1 MAGLINELL
10 TILKEQTKSYDELLV
25 LSREKRRVIIEN
37 DVEMLGK
44 ITQAENSIIGQTQ
57 KAENRRL
64 EVMNDIAT
72 VLAQNP
78 EELTLAKLAELIK
91 DQNEHGELL
100 ELGKT
105 LKATLDNLKEE
116 NDRNTVLI
124 QSSLDY
130 IEFTV
135 NLVRQAATADDPY
148 TGAARKQAPGLDK
161 GFFDKKR

>member
-10 TILKEQTKSYDELLV
+10 TILKEQTRSYDELLV

-37 DVEMLGK
+37 DVDMLGK

-64 EVMNDIAT
+64 EVMDNIAT

-78 EELTLAKLAELIK
+78 EELTLTKLAELIK
-91 DQNEHGELL
+91 GQEEYDELV

-135 NLVRQAATADDPY
+135 NLVRQAASADDTY
-148 TGAARKQAPGLDK
+148 TGTRKQAPGLDK
-161 GFFDKKR
+161 GFFDKKQ

>member
-10 TILKEQTKSYDELLV
+10 TNLKEQTKSYDELLV

-37 DVEMLGK
+37 DVDMLGK

-57 KAENRRL
+57 KAEGRRL
-64 EVMNDIAT
+64 EVMDNIAT

-78 EELTLAKLAELIK
+78 DELTLTNLAELIK
-91 DQNEHGELL
+91 GQDEHDELV

-105 LKATLDNLKEE
+105 LKATLDELKAE
-116 NDRNTVLI
+116 NDRNAVLI
-124 QSSLDY
+124 KSSLDY

-135 NLVRQAATADDPY
+135 NLVRQAATVDEPY
-148 TGAARKQAPGLDK
+148 TGAPRKQAPGLDK
-161 GFFDKKR
+161 GFFDKKQ